1 MKTRASINRIEC
13 GALIKTLATVLF
25 VIAVGGMGSPIREGD
40 IRVSVEQLDSGVVRL
55 NYNMGRARRELIF
68 GELDAGHRAR
78 RWKIETPGFKL
89 VRLPDGDRI
98 HRIDGERFKSVSLTA
113 APDLI
118 RIPKNYQPLS
128 RYGDGGVMF
137 FTGHFWP
144 LTMRGGRVDA
154 TFTFAP
160 AEGAK
165 VVAFGEREE
174 RLTDWRSPLA
184 HPAFVYMGPLDPVET
199 PDVMAV
205 VDPDAPTWIEQEFYE
220 LTPKVFAHLADIFGF
235 TLLTKPNLF
244 LAAPLGTDEGRLS
257 YSGDA
262 LPAQF
267 QITLEGRAW
276 QKKTDQTVRL
286 FRRSTIHEAVHLW
299 QAVTRPTAED
309 VAEWIHEGAADAIAA
324 ETMTSLK
331 LWSET
336 AHGKNFAKVKKNC
349 AKELEKGALDKAE
362 ERGDYRALY
371 ACGHIIAVAVAHADG
386 TSTAAFWREFVQRG
400 MARDGY
406 TEEMFYDLVEERT
419 DDKPFTERLRLFVTI
434 QPGDAARAIDD
445 LLAAAG
451 APLAQAGAR

>member
-1 MKTRASINRIEC
+1 MKTRR
-13 GALIKTLATVLF
+13 LIFSKARGTFVKTFVAVLL
-25 VIAVGGMGSPIREGD
+25 VVAVSGMGSIISESD
-40 IRVSVEQLDSGVVRL
+40 IRVSVEQQDGGVVRL
-55 NYNMGRARRELIF
+55 TYDIGRARRQLIF
-68 GELDAGHRAR
+68 GELDAGHRER
-78 RWKIETPGFKL
+78 RWKIETPGVKL
-89 VRLPDGDRI
+89 VRLADGDRI
-98 HRIDGERFKSVSLTA
+98 HRITGERFNTVTLTA

-144 LTMRGGRVDA
+144 VTTRGGRVNT
-154 TFTFAP
+154 TFSFTP
-160 AEGAK
+160 ADGSK
-165 VVAFGEREE
+165 VVAFGKRED

-184 HPAFVYMGPLDPVET
+184 HPAFVYMGPLEPVET

-205 VDPDAPTWIEQEFYE
+205 VDPDAPAWIEQEFYE
-220 LTPKVFAHLADIFGF
+220 LTPKAFAHLADIFGF

-244 LAAPLGTDEGRLS
+244 LAAPLGPDESRLS

-276 QKKTDQTVRL
+276 QKKTGQTVRL

-309 VAEWIHEGAADAIAA
+309 VAEWIHEGAAEAIAA
-324 ETMTSLK
+324 EVMTSLD
-331 LWSET
+331 LWT
-336 AHGKNFAKVKKNC
+336 KKAHDKNFSNAQETC
-349 AKELEKGALDKAE
+349 ARELEKGSLDEAE

-371 ACGHIIAVAVAHADG
+371 ACGHVIAVAVAYADG
-386 TSTAAFWREFVQRG
+386 SSTAAFWNEFVQRG

-419 DDKPFTERLRLFVTI
+419 GDRPFTERLRLFVTT
-434 QPGDAARAIDD
+434 QPGNAARAIDD
-445 LLAAAG
+445 LLGAAV
-451 APLAQAGAR
+451 APLAQGGAR